1 MSPKRAPPPRR
12 RARRLYA
19 LLLAAGG
26 VIAVPVL
33 LFALVPRAL
42 IIAAG
47 RAFPGC
53 RYEFPATVGAA
64 PGRAPIALTIDDAPD
79 PETTPAIL
87 DVLRS
92 HASRATFFVIT
103 SQLADVP
110 AGADPILV
118 RMRAEGHEI
127 GNHMTRDR
135 VSIRLDSATYEKDL
149 AQADSALRPYGP
161 LRWARPGSGWYSA
174 RTVRAMRRAGYEC
187 ALGSV
192 YPIDAGLG
200 WPWLSERYILAH
212 ARPGA
217 IIILHD
223 RGVRGERTAAVLAR
237 VLPALRARGYSI
249 VTLSEVAAATG
260 GRIAIRT
267 GPM

>member
-1 MSPKRAPPPRR
+1 MSVAPSASTGTRHRASSTPRRWRSARRGSRGGTRRSGTSSAEQLLRLRAMRPGHARPPRR

-64 PGRAPIALTIDDAPD
+64 PGRALVALTIDDAPD
-79 PETTPAIL
+79 PRTTPLIL

-103 SQLADVP
+103 SQLADP
-110 AGADPILV
+110 LPGADPVLQ
-118 RMRAEGHEI
+118 RMLAEGHEI
-127 GNHMTRDR
+127 GNHLTRDR
-135 VSIRLDSATYEKDL
+135 VSVRLDSAAFEKDL
-149 AQADSALRPYGP
+149 AQADSSLRSYGP
-161 LRWARPGSGWYSA
+161 LRWARPGSGWYS
-174 RTVRAMRRAGYEC
+174 RRMVRAMRRAGYEC
-187 ALGSV
+187 ALG
-192 YPIDAGLG
+192 
-200 WPWLSERYILAH
+200 
-212 ARPGA
+212 
-217 IIILHD
+217 
-223 RGVRGERTAAVLAR
+223 
-237 VLPALRARGYSI
+237 
-249 VTLSEVAAATG
+249 
-260 GRIAIRT
+260 
-267 GPM
+267 